1 MVWVRSY
8 FIVTLATALLLAP
21 VVAQARS
28 AEAPETEFSHVRVR
42 IEKDLAQYPKN
53 LAARFG
59 SQIRRYEVIHKE
71 NSKFDVIEVIPLTHY
86 LAGVV
91 SKEMPLAWPLE
102 ALKAQAV
109 VARSYLFSR
118 MNERRDK
125 VFHVDAD
132 QMDQV
137 FNWTTSDKAYLVV
150 AATEDIV
157 LSMNKKIVKTF
168 YHSDCGGQTL
178 PADKVWEGA
187 VDLGTT
193 QDPWCQRRVSNQ
205 WNFSVP
211 AREFQNKEEF
221 EAEYFKNKIVRFEE
235 WSIQKLRQVFGYSK
249 IRSNPENVEVSDSN
263 VIFSG
268 RGFGHGVGLCQFGSM
283 YMAKKGR
290 TYMDILTH
298 YYPKAE
304 ILKIQSLLVKN
315 YLTNNGNPKTILN
328 KSTVT
333 FNN

>member
-8 FIVTLATALLLAP
+8 FIVTLMMASLIAPLA
-21 VVAQARS
+21 
-28 AEAPETEFSHVRVR
+28 AEATQSEFSHVRVR
-42 IEKDLAQYPKN
+42 IEKDLTQYPKN
-53 LAARFG
+53 LSARFG
-59 SQIRRYEVIHKE
+59 SQSRRYEVIHKE
-71 NSKFDVIEVIPLTHY
+71 NAKFDVIEVVPLTHY

-91 SKEMPLAWPLE
+91 SKEMPLAWPVE

-137 FNWTTSDKAYLVV
+137 FQWTTSDKAYLVV
-150 AATEDIV
+150 AETEDIV
-157 LSMNKKIVKTF
+157 LSVNKKIVKTF

-178 PADKVWEGA
+178 PADKVWVGA

-193 QDPWCQRRVSNQ
+193 QDPWCQTRVSNQ
-205 WNFSVP
+205 WSFSVP
-211 AREFQNKEEF
+211 ASEFQNKDVF
-221 EAEYFKNKIVRFEE
+221 EAAYFKNKMVRFED

-249 IRSNPENVEVSDSN
+249 IRSSPENVEVSDAT
-263 VIFSG
+263 VTFSG
-268 RGFGHGVGLCQFGSM
+268 RGFGHGVGLCQWGSL

-315 YLTNNGNPKTILN
+315 YLTNNGNPKTIIN
-328 KSTVT
+328 KMKVT

>member
-1 MVWVRSY
+1 MVLVRSY
-8 FIVTLATALLLAP
+8 FIVTLAIALLLAP
-21 VVAQARS
+21 VAKAQS
-28 AEAPETEFSHVRVR
+28 AQEYSQVRVR
-42 IEKDLAQYPKN
+42 IEKDLTQYPKN
-53 LAARFG
+53 LSARFG
-59 SQIRRYEVIHKE
+59 SQARRYEVVHKE
-71 NSKFDVIEVIPLTHY
+71 NNKYDLIELVPLTHY

-91 SKEMPLAWPLE
+91 SKEMPLAWPIE

-125 VFHVDAD
+125 LFHVDAD

-137 FNWTTSDKAYLVV
+137 FHWTASDKAYLVV

-178 PADKVWEGA
+178 PANKVWQGA
-187 VDLGTT
+187 LDSGTT
-193 QDPWCQRRVSNQ
+193 QDPWCQRRASNQ
-205 WNFSVP
+205 WSFSVP
-211 AREFQNKEEF
+211 AAEFQNKEEF
-221 EAEYFKNKIVRFEE
+221 EAEYFKNKIVRFED
-235 WSIQKLRQVFGYSK
+235 WGIQKLRQVFGYSK
-249 IRSNPENVEVSDSN
+249 IRSNPENVEVNDLN
-263 VIFSG
+263 VTFSG

-328 KSTVT
+328 KTKVT

>member
-8 FIVTLATALLLAP
+8 FIVTLAIASLFAP
-21 VVAQARS
+21 LVV
-28 AEAPETEFSHVRVR
+28 EATQSEFSHVRVR
-42 IEKDLAQYPKN
+42 IEKDLTQYPKN
-53 LAARFG
+53 LSARFG
-59 SQIRRYEVIHKE
+59 SQARRYEVVHKE
-71 NSKFDVIEVIPLTHY
+71 NNKYDLIEVVPLTHY

-91 SKEMPLAWPLE
+91 SKEMPLAWPVE

-125 VFHVDAD
+125 LFHVDAD

-137 FNWTTSDKAYLVV
+137 FQWTTSDKAYLVV

-157 LSMNKKIVKTF
+157 LSRNKKIVKTF

-193 QDPWCQRRVSNQ
+193 QDPWCQTKASNQ
-205 WNFSVP
+205 WSFSVP
-211 AREFQNKEEF
+211 ASEFQNKDVF
-221 EAEYFKNKIVRFEE
+221 EAAYFKNKIVRFEE

-249 IRSNPENVEVSDSN
+249 IRSNPENVEVNDSN
-263 VIFSG
+263 VTFSG

-315 YLTNNGNPKTILN
+315 YLTNNGNPKTIIN
-328 KSTVT
+328 KTKVT